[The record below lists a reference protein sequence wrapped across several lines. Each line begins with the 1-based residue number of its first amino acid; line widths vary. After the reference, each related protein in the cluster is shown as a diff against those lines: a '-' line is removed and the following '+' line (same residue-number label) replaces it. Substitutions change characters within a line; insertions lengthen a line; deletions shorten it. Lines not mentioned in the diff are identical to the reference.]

1 MSKENAKTKV
11 KGKIFPKGDD
21 KFVYLSAQ
29 DWDKFTPEEK
39 DRVIEGF
46 TDKGQNGFEYLEKMK
61 SMFPPVFKPKT
72 LKWRTR

>member
-1 MSKENAKTKV
+1 MSKENAKIKV
-11 KGKIFPKGDD
+11 KDKIFPKGDD

-39 DRVIEGF
+39 DSAIEGF
-46 TDKGQNGFEYLEKMK
+46 TDKGQNGFEYLDKMK